1 MKSNLLIK
9 KRLAIFAFLLGLC
22 YSVHSQDQEGARVV
36 TVSQA
41 SDSNQFYVQ
50 VGLPYLGI
58 TTGSVHTTTAVD
70 VRFPWHILYLPKTFS
85 DSTFTVSK
93 GYFTDVIRQTKADC
107 LV

>member
-1 MKSNLLIK
+1 MKLNLLIK

-41 SDSNQFYVQ
+41 SSSNTQFYVQ

-58 TTGSVHTTTAVD
+58 TTGTVHTTTPVD
-70 VRFPWHILYLPKTFS
+70 VRFPWHILYYMIRLLRNRFQFLK
-85 DSTFTVSK
+85 
-93 GYFTDVIRQTKADC
+93 VILRIK
-107 LV
+107 